1 MAAFTS
7 AGIGFSTVLLLY
19 TTVGFFFFQLSREV
33 WRRLILL
40 PALLLAFSN
49 SFLSASVLASF
60 SFNRAIS
67 LSLVLILFLYS
78 LYLSAA
84 LRFTSFLI
92 SALCPATLALCILD
106 LSCLFTTLTSSFAA
120 FSS

>member
-1 MAAFTS
+1 DISIVAFSAFFNLLSRGLSRYLMAAFTS

-84 LRFTSFLI
+84 LRF
-92 SALCPATLALCILD
+92 
-106 LSCLFTTLTSSFAA
+106 
-120 FSS
+120 